1 MLFCLLESSCEP
13 KPDEIS
19 LRHRCCN
26 SCKNKACE
34 NRCNDIHSSCRLAAD
49 KQWIDNLKSNSPFT
63 VKEADRV
70 KLVKSNESKDPGIS
84 EVGDTGVS
92 KSKDELKK
100 EARRRRREARK
111 RVLSGPQES
120 K

>member
-13 KPDEIS
+13 KPDEIH

-26 SCKNKACE
+26 SCKNKSCE
-34 NRCNDIHSSCRLAAD
+34 NRCNDLHDSCRLAAD
-49 KQWIDNLKSNSPFT
+49 KQWIDYLESNSPFT
-63 VKEADRV
+63 VKEADKAKPV
-70 KLVKSNESKDPGIS
+70 NSSESKDLGIS
-84 EVGDTGVS
+84 KVSETVLS
-92 KSKDELKK
+92 KSKEELKK

-111 RVLSGPQES
+111 RVLSGLQES